1 MSFSISAFELR
12 DRKMFNKMD
21 QLVNA
26 LEPLE
31 ERKSAGQIIFERLWQ
46 AITCGDIPN
55 GSRIVENEI
64 ASRMGVSRTPVREA
78 IHKLERE
85 GLVIK
90 RVHGG
95 YSVTG
100 LVREDIQESF
110 GIRSVLEGYAARL
123 ATIEHTSEDLKPLS
137 EKICEFETRLQ
148 SDDLE
153 ALPKINTDLHD
164 MLYSL
169 SGNRRLIKIINDFK
183 NQFLRFRKIILKDR
197 ALARISQQDHHE
209 MLAMMRERRADDV
222 ERLVREHILRG
233 MTAVLD
239 QYDRQQLDP
248 LT

>member
-1 MSFSISAFELR
+1 
-12 DRKMFNKMD
+12 MFNMSER
-21 QLVNA
+21 LSNA
-26 LEPLE
+26 LGPLE

-46 AITCGDIPN
+46 AITCGDIPD

-90 RVHGG
+90 RIHGG

-100 LVREDIQESF
+100 LAREDIQESF

-123 ATIEHTSEDLKPLS
+123 ATIEHTADDLEPVAD
-137 EKICEFETRLQ
+137 KIREFETCLQ
-148 SDDLE
+148 SGAME
-153 ALPKINTDLHD
+153 SLPRINTELHD
-164 MLYSL
+164 ILYSL

-183 NQFLRFRKIILKDR
+183 NQFLRFRKIILKDT
-197 ALARISQQDHHE
+197 ALAWISQQDHHE

-222 ERLVREHILRG
+222 EMLVREHIMRG
-233 MTAVLD
+233 MAAVLD
-239 QYDRQQLDP
+239 QYDRQKVDP

>member
-1 MSFSISAFELR
+1 ML
-12 DRKMFNKMD
+12 NKSSR
-21 QLVNA
+21 LSTA

-46 AITCGDIPN
+46 AITRGDIPN

-85 GLVIK
+85 GLVVK

-100 LVREDIQESF
+100 LVRDDIQESF

-123 ATIEHTSEDLKPLS
+123 ATIEHTPEDLDPIS
-137 EKICEFETRLQ
+137 EKILEFEAHLQ
-148 SDDLE
+148 ADDLE
-153 ALPKINTDLHD
+153 ALPKINTELHD

-197 ALARISQQDHHE
+197 ALAWISQRDHHE
-209 MLAMMRERRADDV
+209 MLAMMRERRADNV
-222 ERLVREHILRG
+222 EMLVREHIMRG
-233 MTAVLD
+233 MVAVLD
-239 QYDRQQLDP
+239 QYDRQKS
-248 LT
+248 

>member
-1 MSFSISAFELR
+1 
-12 DRKMFNKMD
+12 MD
-21 QLVNA
+21 QLANA

-123 ATIEHTSEDLKPLS
+123 ATNEHTSEDLKPLS
-137 EKICEFETRLQ
+137 DKIYEFETRLQ
-148 SDDLE
+148 ADDLE
-153 ALPKINTDLHD
+153 SLPTINTELHD

>member
-1 MSFSISAFELR
+1 
-12 DRKMFNKMD
+12 MFNISER
-21 QLVNA
+21 LSNA
-26 LEPLE
+26 LGPLE

-46 AITCGDIPN
+46 AITCGDIPD
-55 GSRIVENEI
+55 GTRIVENEI

-90 RVHGG
+90 RIHGG

-123 ATIEHTSEDLKPLS
+123 ATIEHTADDLEPVAD
-137 EKICEFETRLQ
+137 KICEFETCLQ
-148 SDDLE
+148 SGAME
-153 ALPKINTDLHD
+153 SLPRINTELHD
-164 MLYSL
+164 ILYSL

-183 NQFLRFRKIILKDR
+183 NQFLRFRKIILKDT
-197 ALARISQQDHHE
+197 ALAWISQQDHHE

-222 ERLVREHILRG
+222 EMLVREHIMRG
-233 MTAVLD
+233 MAAVLD
-239 QYDRQQLDP
+239 QYDRQKVDP

>member
-1 MSFSISAFELR
+1 
-12 DRKMFNKMD
+12 MFNKSD
-21 QLVNA
+21 RLANA

-31 ERKSAGQIIFERLWQ
+31 ERKYAGQIIFERLWQ

-64 ASRMGVSRTPVREA
+64 AVTMGVSRTPVREA

-85 GLVIK
+85 GLVVK

-110 GIRSVLEGYAARL
+110 EIRSVLEGYAARL
-123 ATIEHTSEDLKPLS
+123 ATIEHTANDLKPIS
-137 EKICEFETRLQ
+137 DKIYEFETCLQ
-148 SDDLE
+148 EDDLE
-153 ALPKINTDLHD
+153 SLPRINTELHD

-197 ALARISQQDHHE
+197 ALAWISQQDHHE
-209 MLAMMRERRADDV
+209 MLAMMRERRVEDV

-233 MTAVLD
+233 MAAVLD
-239 QYDRQQLDP
+239 QYDRQKVDP

>member
-1 MSFSISAFELR
+1 
-12 DRKMFNKMD
+12 MD

>member
-1 MSFSISAFELR
+1 MLDAS
-12 DRKMFNKMD
+12 DR
-21 QLVNA
+21 LANA

-90 RVHGG
+90 RLHGG

-110 GIRSVLEGYAARL
+110 GIRAVLEGYAARL
-123 ATIEHTSEDLKPLS
+123 ATIEHTPGDLEPIAD
-137 EKICEFETRLQ
+137 KIYEFETCLQ
-148 SDDLE
+148 EDNLDS
-153 ALPKINTDLHD
+153 LPRINTELHD

-197 ALARISQQDHHE
+197 GLALISQRDHHE
-209 MLAMMRERRADDV
+209 MLAMMRGRRADDV
-222 ERLVREHILRG
+222 EMLVREHILRG

>member
-1 MSFSISAFELR
+1 MLDTS
-12 DRKMFNKMD
+12 DR
-21 QLVNA
+21 LANA

-148 SDDLE
+148 ADDLE

-164 MLYSL
+164 ILYSL